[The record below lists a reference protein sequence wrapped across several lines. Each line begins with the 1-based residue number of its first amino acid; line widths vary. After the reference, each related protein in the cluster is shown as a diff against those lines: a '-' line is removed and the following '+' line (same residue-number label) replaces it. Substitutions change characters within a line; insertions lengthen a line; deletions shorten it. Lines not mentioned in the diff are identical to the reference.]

1 MTRCVRRCLAGALVV
16 PAFLAL
22 KSGGTLAQAGPGQGA
37 GGRQGAPPAPPAPA
51 GGRGVA
57 EPRANVGPSDRPKV
71 DPAAVARGTPLWNAE
86 CVTCHGPRARGGTGG
101 SSLLRSAVVYEDRD
115 GSRLGPFFKAGH
127 PMQSGRQS
135 ATLTPA
141 EINDLL
147 HFVLQ
152 QRNDTLRGSAP
163 FNVKNILTGDATA
176 GAEYFA
182 TTGGCTKCHSVTG
195 DLAGIRSRLGAPV
208 DLQQRMVFPT
218 GRGGARGRGAAPSRT
233 AVTVTLTPAKGEP
246 MSGVLLEMDDF
257 FVMFRTESGDTRTV
271 RRTPSL
277 RVTVS
282 DPLQAHRDL
291 LDRLTDKAMHDL
303 TAYLWSLK

>member
-1 MTRCVRRCLAGALVV
+1 MTRCVRRRLVSALVI
-16 PAFLAL
+16 PALLAL
-22 KSGGTLAQAGPGQGA
+22 SSSGTLAQEPVPGA
-37 GGRQGAPPAPPAPA
+37 GRQGAPPPPAGAARGRAA
-51 GGRGVA
+51 GDPRG
-57 EPRANVGPSDRPKV
+57 NVGPSDRPGV
-71 DPAAVARGTPLWNAE
+71 DLAAVARGTPLWNAE

-101 SSLLRSAVVYEDRD
+101 SSLLSSAIVYEDRD

-127 PMQSGRQS
+127 PMQSGRNS
-135 ATLTPA
+135 ASLTPA

-147 HFVLQ
+147 HFVLK

-163 FNVKNILTGDATA
+163 FNVKDILTGDARA

-195 DLAGIRSRLGAPV
+195 DLAGIGSRLTAPV
-208 DLQQRMVFPT
+208 DVQQRMVFPT
-218 GRGGARGRGAAPSRT
+218 GRGGARGRGAAP
-233 AVTVTLTPAKGEP
+233 AGAPPAPLTPATGEP
-246 MSGVLLEMDDF
+246 LSGVLLEMDDF
-257 FVMFRTESGDTRTV
+257 FVTFRTAAGQTQVV

-277 RVTVS
+277 RVVVN